1 MATDLASLPDAVQ
14 RIVAEIREH
23 PKVVAIFLFGSW
35 ARGEQMPI
43 SDVDI
48 AVLLD
53 NPDKSD
59 EADIGSMYSP
69 TVDVVLFHRLPDTY
83 GQVFDVLYRQG
94 VIPFEA
100 AGAGKRLVYLRNLIA
115 HEYHVISEQE
125 LLEAVDLLSKVEE
138 LLTVAKRE
146 VTHQDG

>member
-1 MATDLASLPDAVQ
+1 MPIDIATLPETVQ
-14 RIVAEIREH
+14 RILAEVQQH

-53 NPDKSD
+53 SPDKRD

-69 TVDVVLFHRLPDTY
+69 TIDLVLFHRLPVRIQFQVLKE
-83 GQVFDVLYRQG
+83 GQPLFVRDEEKLIETTFQVMRQYHEMEWMYRRYYEE
-94 VIPFEA
+94 I
-100 AGAGKRLVYLRNLIA
+100 LR
-115 HEYHVISEQE
+115 
-125 LLEAVDLLSKVEE
+125 
-138 LLTVAKRE
+138 
-146 VTHQDG
+146 

>member
-1 MATDLASLPDAVQ
+1 MPIDIATLPKTVQ
-14 RIVAEIREH
+14 RVLAEVQQH

-53 NPDKSD
+53 SPDKRD

-69 TVDVVLFHRLPDTY
+69 TIDLVLFHRLPVRIKFQVLKE
-83 GQVFDVLYRQG
+83 GQPLFVRDEEKLIETTFQVMRQYHEMEWMYRRYYEE
-94 VIPFEA
+94 I
-100 AGAGKRLVYLRNLIA
+100 LR
-115 HEYHVISEQE
+115 
-125 LLEAVDLLSKVEE
+125 
-138 LLTVAKRE
+138 
-146 VTHQDG
+146 

>member
-1 MATDLASLPDAVQ
+1 MATDLASLPDVVQ
-14 RIVAEIREH
+14 RIVAEIQEH

-69 TVDVVLFHRLPDTY
+69 TVDVVLFHRLPIRIQF
-83 GQVFDVLYRQG
+83 QVLKEGKTLFVRDEEKVKEVTFRVMRQYHEMEWLYRRY
-94 VIPFEA
+94 FEE
-100 AGAGKRLVYLRNLIA
+100 VLR
-115 HEYHVISEQE
+115 
-125 LLEAVDLLSKVEE
+125 
-138 LLTVAKRE
+138 
-146 VTHQDG
+146 